1 MGSAAESIVIAASV
15 SEVWDVY
22 FDGSRWPAW
31 VDGFRHVEE
40 EDDGYPG
47 QGGTLRWRS
56 TPAGRGVVTERV
68 VEHVPKRLHR
78 VAFSDDSSSGELTTR
93 FEIERSSSDA
103 EPLTLVAQ
111 EEDYRLHTRSPLAI
125 VTDALFVRP
134 QIARSLARSLE
145 GLRGEVEAV
154 AGTAPRDGSV

>member
-1 MGSAAESIVIAASV
+1 VGSAVESIVISASAA
-15 SEVWDVY
+15 EVWDVY
-22 FDGSRWPAW
+22 FEPATWPAW
-31 VDGFRHVEE
+31 VDGFGHVERS
-40 EDDGYPG
+40 DAYPE

-56 TPAGRGVVTERV
+56 TPAGRGIVSERV
-68 VEHVPKRLHR
+68 IEHVPRRLHR
-78 VAFSDDSSSGELTTR
+78 VAFSDDSSAGELTTR
-93 FEIERSSSDA
+93 FEIEPGSSEA

-145 GLRGEVEAV
+145 GLRSEVEAV
-154 AGTAPRDGSV
+154 AGTAPRHGSV

>member
-22 FDGSRWPAW
+22 FDAPRWPAW
-31 VDGFRHVEE
+31 VDGFGHVEQE
-40 EDDGYPG
+40 DGYPG

-56 TPAGRGVVTERV
+56 TPAGRGVVAERV

-125 VTDALFVRP
+125 VTDALFVRS

-145 GLRGEVEAV
+145 GLRGEVEGV
-154 AGTAPRDGSV
+154 AGTAPRGGSV